1 MRNAIEPYSSIP
13 SVKVMFFYGKVLATF
28 LCIPMH
34 EISLSVKVLT

>member
-1 MRNAIEPYSSIP
+1 MRNAIALT
-13 SVKVMFFYGKVLATF
+13 VQFHQLRMMFFYGKVLATF